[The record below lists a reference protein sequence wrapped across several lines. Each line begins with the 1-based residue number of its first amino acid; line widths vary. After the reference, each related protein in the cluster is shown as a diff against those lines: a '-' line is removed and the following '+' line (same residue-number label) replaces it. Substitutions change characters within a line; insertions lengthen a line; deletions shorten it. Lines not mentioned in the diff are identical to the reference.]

1 MTTSPDATATLNAA
15 ATDEDGGDGAV
26 VLEAIGISK
35 SFPGVRAL
43 DDVSITL
50 RRGRLTALLG
60 ENGAGKS
67 TLMNIVAGVLIP
79 DAGRVVVRG
88 REVRFT
94 SPRHAQECGIAMIFQ
109 ELNLLP
115 NLTIAENIFVGREP
129 VNAIGLIDYSRMN
142 DDAAALL
149 AELDLPLPPTTVV
162 GKLRVGQQ
170 QVVEIAK
177 AVSYDPAVIIMD
189 EPTSALTEH
198 EIEVL
203 FALILRLKARGVA
216 VAYITHKFEEL
227 PRIGDDAVIMR
238 DGRLVGAAPLAGLR
252 REEIVKL
259 MVGREL
265 QDVFQKSPA
274 VLGEEIF
281 RAEGVSL
288 RNAQRPGDFLVQD
301 VSLSVRRGEVL
312 GVFGLMG
319 AGRTELLETL
329 FGLHPHDG
337 EGRTF
342 VDGMPVHIRNPGQAI
357 AHGLALAPEDRKRE
371 GVILSM
377 TVGENASLAS
387 LSDVERAGFLDD
399 ARERAHVNRF
409 IERFRVK
416 TPSLRQLIRNLS
428 GGNQQKVIL
437 AKWLAARPKVLL
449 LDEPTRGI
457 DVNAKRE
464 IYTLIDELAR
474 GGLGVIVV
482 SSELPEILAISDRIM
497 VMCEGRKTAEF
508 SRGEAD
514 EHNIMSAALPTT
526 L

>member
-1 MTTSPDATATLNAA
+1 
-15 ATDEDGGDGAV
+15 
-26 VLEAIGISK
+26 
-35 SFPGVRAL
+35 
-43 DDVSITL
+43 
-50 RRGRLTALLG
+50 
-60 ENGAGKS
+60 
-67 TLMNIVAGVLIP
+67 
-79 DAGRVVVRG
+79 
-88 REVRFT
+88 
-94 SPRHAQECGIAMIFQ
+94 
-109 ELNLLP
+109 
-115 NLTIAENIFVGREP
+115 
-129 VNAIGLIDYSRMN
+129 
-142 DDAAALL
+142 
-149 AELDLPLPPTTVV
+149 
-162 GKLRVGQQ
+162 
-170 QVVEIAK
+170 
-177 AVSYDPAVIIMD
+177 
-189 EPTSALTEH
+189 
-198 EIEVL
+198 
-203 FALILRLKARGVA
+203 
-216 VAYITHKFEEL
+216 
-227 PRIGDDAVIMR
+227 MR

-265 QDVFQKSPA
+265 QDVFHKSPA
-274 VLGEEIF
+274 TLGDEVF

-288 RNAQRPGDFLVQD
+288 RNAQRPGDFLVRD
-301 VSLSVRRGEVL
+301 VSLAVRRGEVL

-342 VDGMPVHIRNPGQAI
+342 VDGRPVHIRNPGQAI

-377 TVGENASLAS
+377 TVGQNASLAS
-387 LSDVERAGFLDD
+387 LGDVERAGFIDD

-437 AKWLAARPKVLL
+437 AKWLAAKPKVLL

-464 IYTLIDELAR
+464 IYSLIDELAR

-508 SRGEAD
+508 SRGEAN